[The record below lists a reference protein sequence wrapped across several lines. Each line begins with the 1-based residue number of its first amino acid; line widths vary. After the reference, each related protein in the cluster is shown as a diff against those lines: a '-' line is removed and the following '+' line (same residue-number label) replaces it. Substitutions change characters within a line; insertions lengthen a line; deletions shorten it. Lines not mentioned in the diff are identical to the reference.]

1 MRLLSAL
8 TIAPLVFLAGCA
20 AAPKG
25 EFWGELNAKKSDET
39 FYLVRYVG
47 TQKNCFPPISN
58 PECAPPAKDSALY
71 EEIKQLQMEEF
82 SLSLPS
88 RDLFSQERIKDM
100 LYLAASDLAMQ
111 RGFSMFTVT
120 WDLQTSMCRNYG
132 SDVSTSGTLNRIGDQ
147 GIYSGTTT
155 VTPRN
160 ICGGS
165 HTIRVLMFNDKAQL
179 AEGVFERS
187 NSGSRRDIRPKRDLY
202 YGTMPGLRSEDF
214 NRAPEPGVLIST
226 PSNAW
231 RIHYDA
237 KGLAAD
243 LREKHKVGDTGPIP
257 FRDTLVENLKRE
269 AEDPL
274 SRNRRVSQ

>member
-1 MRLLSAL
+1 MRLLSAV
-8 TIAPLVFLAGCA
+8 TLVFLAGCA

-25 EFWGELNAKKSDET
+25 GLWGELKAEKSDET
-39 FYLVRYVG
+39 FHLVRYVG
-47 TQKNCFPPISN
+47 AQRNCFPPISN
-58 PECAPPAKDSALY
+58 RECAPPAKDAVIY

-88 RDLFSQERIKDM
+88 GDFFSQGRVKDM
-100 LYLAASDLAMQ
+100 LYLAASDLAIQ

-120 WDLQTSMCRNYG
+120 WDMQISMCRNYG
-132 SDVSTSGTLNRIGDQ
+132 SDVRTSGTVNRIGNQ
-147 GIYSGTTT
+147 GFYSGTTT
-155 VTPRN
+155 VTPRD
-160 ICGGS
+160 ICGGT

-187 NSGSRRDIRPKRDLY
+187 NSGPIRDFRPKRDLY
-202 YGTMPGLRSEDF
+202 YSTMPGLRYEDF

-226 PSNAW
+226 PPGAW
-231 RIHYDA
+231 KVHYDA

-243 LREKHKVGDTGPIP
+243 LRGKYKVGDTGGPIP
-257 FRDTLVENLKRE
+257 FRDALVENLKRE

-274 SRNRRVSQ
+274 NRNRVISR